1 MDESDIEHFC
11 AHARL
16 AILERLVLKTALG
29 TRVLSGEMT
38 IQEGRDDLKDWLDKN
53 SAIGDAPYGT
63 RFQDPA
69 IAGLYS
75 EELKA
80 VVEGMKRAVD
90 QITREVLEAME

>member
-1 MDESDIEHFC
+1 MDETDVESFHV
-11 AHARL
+11 HARL

-29 TRVLSGEMT
+29 AHVLSGEMT
-38 IQEGRDDLKDWLDKN
+38 IQESRDDLKDWLDKN
-53 SAIGDAPYGT
+53 SAVGDAAYGA

-80 VVEGMKRAVD
+80 AVEGMKKSVD
-90 QITREVLEAME
+90 QIVRDILEAME